1 MMNKED
7 GKLAQLTETYEKL
20 KKLGMGEEVLAPLR
34 KEIQGLGG
42 DADEPHQVD
51 IRGGVHTDGGD
62 FVARDKIDVLKA
74 TYTASLNGDGGIAQG
89 AGSTAIGKGGIGAEG
104 DVTDSILNT
113 GTLNLFFSQYQT
125 PSGKARL
132 SKAEFERILQ
142 DYLNWVV
149 KAYGKARLYGL
160 ESMRTTR
167 GQPRRQL
174 ADVFIP
180 LSLRRFSPPRR
191 DEIEELEGELKG
203 HPLARQRAYLRAVE
217 NHRSEG
223 EEIKLDTILTA
234 NDRLAVIGGAGCGK
248 STLSAH
254 LAASLAQAA
263 LKGGKPVF
271 DLPEGRKQLLP
282 VVIPLRYYNE
292 YKRLCDDAPLEKLKN
307 QRTGKMAGFIP
318 WYLMRRNPAG
328 ELSEDFFDRLLLGG
342 GCLLILDGLDEVTN
356 RDERGQVK
364 AQVEAIADDIYPG
377 NMILVTARESGYRE
391 NAVFGD
397 DFTRL
402 DVQPLDDPQI
412 AALVENWC
420 VQLYPE
426 AVEDQTKDILNA
438 VQNIN
443 QRYEAQNLP
452 RLISTPLMTTMVVS
466 VKWGEN
472 ELPRER
478 AKLYEAAVKVI
489 LQAQYLENDEA
500 QKELVNWG
508 GDWEEQRQWLS
519 FLALEMH
526 RSGRDGAAIPEER
539 VREILGNY
547 PGLNGEKLE
556 AFIQAVRLRGGLFE
570 ERAELFQFVHLTFQ
584 EFLTARLLVQ
594 QRKEGLETLRPY
606 VGEAWWREVCLLFYG
621 AAREDYS
628 LFAAEYLNWL
638 EKLEPDEKSLEGH
651 ELAAAAILE
660 IEKPDPA
667 LRQSQAV
674 KLCKAFESA
683 SLETRPATRARA
695 GNTLAALGDPRFDP
709 EHWYLPRE
717 ENFGFVRIPA
727 GKFIMG
733 SDEGQDREK
742 PQHELDLPYD
752 YWMAKYLV
760 TVAQYR
766 AFVAASKHKTA
777 DEDSLHGVANHP
789 VVRVTW
795 QDAMAY
801 CDWLSG
807 QLVVYSKEIAHPD
820 DSFWKGIAA
829 GKFRVCLPSE
839 AEWEKA
845 ARGNDG
851 RTYPWGEK
859 PDPNLA
865 NYSETGLGTTSAV
878 GAFPGGQSP
887 YGLLDMSGN
896 VWEWTRTIWDEKKYK
911 YRYRLDD
918 DREDLHQRNAQR
930 VLRGGAFYDLVDLL
944 RCACRVGFI
953 PDLRSSHF
961 GFRVMVSPSS
971 K

>member
-1 MMNKED
+1 MSDERKKFEETIKSLED
-7 GKLAQLTETYEKL
+7 LKAKGLMPAEQADASIAALKAKLANYS
-20 KKLGMGEEVLAPLR
+20 
-34 KEIQGLGG
+34 
-42 DADEPHQVD
+42 
-51 IRGGVHTDGGD
+51 
-62 FVARDKIDVLKA
+62 
-74 TYTASLNGDGGIAQG
+74 ASLDGDGGIAQG

-132 SKAEFERILQ
+132 SKTEFERILQ

-191 DEIEELEGELKG
+191 DEIEELERELKS
-203 HPLARQRAYLRAVE
+203 HPLARQRAYLRAVD

-223 EEIKLDTILTA
+223 EEIKLKTLLTI
-234 NDRLAVIGGAGCGK
+234 DERLAVIGGAGCGK

-282 VVIPLRYYNE
+282 VVVPLRYYNE
-292 YKRLCDDAPLEKLKN
+292 YKRICDGAPLEKLKN
-307 QRTGKMAGFIP
+307 KRSGKMAGFIP

-364 AQVEAIADDIYPG
+364 AQVEEIADDIYPG

-420 VQLYPE
+420 AQLYPE
-426 AVEDQTKDILNA
+426 AVVDQKKDILRA
-438 VQNIN
+438 IQQIN
-443 QRYEAQNLP
+443 RRYEAQDLP

-556 AFIQAVRLRGGLFE
+556 AFIQSVRLRGGLFE

-584 EFLTARLLVQ
+584 EFLAARLLVQ

-628 LFAAEYLNWL
+628 LFAAEYLDWL
-638 EKLEPDEKSLEGH
+638 EKLEPDEKSLAGH

-660 IEKPDPA
+660 IEKPDPV
-667 LRQSQAV
+667 LRQLQAV

-683 SLETRPATRARA
+683 SLETRPATRARV

-733 SDEGQDREK
+733 SDDISDDEK
-742 PQHELDLPYD
+742 PQHQLDIPYD
-752 YWMAKYLV
+752 YWMAKYPV

-766 AFVAASKHKTA
+766 AFLAASGYKTE
-777 DEDSLHGVANHP
+777 DDDSLRGVINHP
-789 VVRVTW
+789 VIWVSW
-795 QDAMAY
+795 NDAMAY
-801 CDWLSG
+801 CEWLSG
-807 QLVVYSKEIAHPD
+807 KLTTNSKEIAITKDP
-820 DSFWKGIAA
+820 FWQGLAA
-829 GKFRVCLPSE
+829 GKIRAILPSE

-845 ARGNDG
+845 ARGSDG
-851 RTYPWGEK
+851 RTYPWGEQ
-859 PDPNLA
+859 PDPNKA
-865 NYSETGLGTTSAV
+865 NYDETGIGTTSPV
-878 GAFPGGQSP
+878 GVFPGGRSP
-887 YGLLDMSGN
+887 YYLLDMSGN
-896 VWEWTRTIWDEKKYK
+896 VWEWTRSIYDGKKYRYK
-911 YRYRLDD
+911 YRMDD
-918 DREDLHQRNAQR
+918 DREDLHQKDAQR
-930 VLRGGAFYDLVDLL
+930 VLRGGAFFFNVDCLS
-944 RCACRVGFI
+944 CAYRSRYSPNDRV
-953 PDLRSSHF
+953 SSR
-961 GFRVMVSPSS
+961 GFRVAISPNSP

>member
-1 MMNKED
+1 MSDERKKLEATLKSLED
-7 GKLAQLTETYEKL
+7 LKAQGLIPAVQADASIEALSAQL
-20 KKLGMGEEVLAPLR
+20 
-34 KEIQGLGG
+34 
-42 DADEPHQVD
+42 
-51 IRGGVHTDGGD
+51 
-62 FVARDKIDVLKA
+62 A
-74 TYTASLNGDGGIAQG
+74 TYSAHLDGDGGIAQG
-89 AGSTAIGKGGIGAEG
+89 TGNTAVGKDGIGAGG

-113 GTLNLFFSQYQT
+113 GTLNLFFSQYQA
-125 PSGKARL
+125 PSGRARL
-132 SKAEFERILQ
+132 SKQEFERILQ

-191 DEIEELEGELKG
+191 VEIEELEEEFKG
-203 HPLARQRAYLRAVE
+203 DPLARQRAYLRAVE

-223 EEIKLDTILTA
+223 EEIKLQTLLTI
-234 NDRLAVIGGAGCGK
+234 DERLAVIGGAGCGK

-263 LKGGKPVF
+263 LKGEKPVF

-292 YKRLCDDAPLEKLKN
+292 YKRICDGAPLKKLEK

-377 NMILVTARESGYRE
+377 NMVLVTARESGYRE

-412 AALVENWC
+412 GALVENWC
-420 VQLYPE
+420 VQIYPE
-426 AVEDQTKDILNA
+426 AVADQTKDIINA
-438 VQNIN
+438 IQHIN
-443 QRYEAQNLP
+443 RRYEAQHLP

-489 LQAQYLENDEA
+489 LQAQYLDNDEA

-526 RSGRDGAAIPEER
+526 RGGRDGAAIPEER

-547 PGLNGEKLE
+547 PGLDADKLD

-584 EFLTARLLVQ
+584 EFLAARLLVQ
-594 QRKEGLETLRPY
+594 QRKEGLETLRSY

-628 LFAAEYLNWL
+628 LFANEYLGWL
-638 EKLEPDEKSLEGH
+638 ETLEPEETRLAGQ

-660 IEKPDPA
+660 IEKADPT
-667 LRQSQAV
+667 LRQSQAA
-674 KLCKAFESA
+674 KLGEAFESA
-683 SLETRPATRARA
+683 SLETRAATRARA
-695 GNTLAALGDPRFDP
+695 GNTLATLGDPRFDP
-709 EHWYLPRE
+709 DHWHFPHE

-733 SDEGQDREK
+733 SNEISSDEK
-742 PQHELDLPYD
+742 PQHELDIPYD
-752 YWMAKYLV
+752 YWMAKYPV

-766 AFVAASKHKTA
+766 IFVTASGYKTT
-777 DEDSLHGVANHP
+777 DEDSVRGVGNHP
-789 VVRVTW
+789 VVWVNW
-795 QDAMAY
+795 YDALAY
-801 CDWLSG
+801 CEWLSEK
-807 QLVVYSKEIAHPD
+807 LAAYSKEIPATSDP
-820 DSFWKGIAA
+820 FWQGFAA
-829 GKFRVCLPSE
+829 GQFRVGLPSE

-845 ARGNDG
+845 ARGSDG

-859 PDPNLA
+859 ADSNLA
-865 NYSETGLGTTSAV
+865 NYDVTGLGATSAV
-878 GAFPGGQSP
+878 GAFPGGHSP

-896 VWEWTRTIWDEKKYK
+896 MWEWTRSIRNDKFGYPYTANDG
-911 YRYRLDD
+911 
-918 DREDLHQRNAQR
+918 REDLKDEKALR
-930 VLRGGAFYDLVDLL
+930 VLRGGAFYNSAVNL
-944 RCACRVGFI
+944 RCAYRNRDAPSIGNYHN
-953 PDLRSSHF
+953 L
-961 GFRVMVSPSS
+961 GFRVMVSLIFS